1 MITGSV
7 PMVRH
12 LRWKPVA
19 HLIHSLPPRKAG
31 RMTHQHQPPRLLE
44 QVRNAIRVRHYS
56 IRTEEAYVQWIKRYI
71 YFHEKRHPKDLNAK
85 HVAAFLS
92 YLAVKRKV
100 AASTQ
105 NQALC
110 ALVFLYRHVIQK
122 DLGKFEGIVFAKRRR
137 KLPEVFSRDEVDRV
151 MANLSGIPWLMA
163 ALMYGAGLRL
173 MECVRLRV
181 ADLDF
186 GNRRLIVRDG
196 KGGKDRVTML
206 PQQLIK
212 PLKDH
217 LTGVNRRYR
226 QDIEA
231 GRCNVYLPHALARKY
246 PQAHKA
252 WAWQYVFPS
261 SKLSID
267 PRSGIERR
275 HHVHRYSIQRAIRTA
290 VSRADIHKHASSH
303 TLRHSFATH
312 LIEDGYDIRTIQ
324 ELLGHKD
331 VRTTQIYTHVLNTG
345 GIGVSSPFDKL

>member
-1 MITGSV
+1 
-7 PMVRH
+7 
-12 LRWKPVA
+12 
-19 HLIHSLPPRKAG
+19 
-31 RMTHQHQPPRLLE
+31 MTRQQQPPRLLD

-71 YFHEKRHPKDLNAK
+71 YFHEKRHPRVLNAK

-92 YLAVKRKV
+92 HLAVERQV

-110 ALVFLYRHVIQK
+110 ALVFLYRHVLQK

-137 KLPEVFSRDEVDRV
+137 KLPEVFSRDEVEKV

-196 KGGKDRVTML
+196 KGGKDRITML

-212 PLKDH
+212 PLKKH
-217 LTGVNRRYR
+217 LTGVNRCYR

-231 GRCNVYLPHALARKY
+231 GCCNVYLPQALARKY

-252 WAWQYVFPS
+252 WEWQYVFPS
-261 SKLSID
+261 SNLSID
-267 PRSGIERR
+267 PRSGVKRR

-290 VSRADIHKHASSH
+290 VSKADIHKHASSH

-345 GIGVSSPFDKL
+345 GVGVSSPFDKL